1 MHTWGAGGDRRQ
13 GSLSQKHRENGLAEL
28 PSRLRTWASPQDC
41 PENSELH
48 ASLKLFSFMDQL
60 VMTRE
65 QWMYKAGRKLLA
77 VRGWE
82 EFQGSWGLNAS
93 VSLQVGKWSLLSV
106 FTQLF
111 LFEQQPL
118 WLWCKNKLIPKPLLA
133 MSWLSVYCL
142 STHTEKRGKL
152 VSFHE
157 VISVLISMLRC
168 FLYMKNKNAPLSWR
182 NLIFLA
188 SWDQQLCYFALK
200 FFKKLIYL
208 NWRIITIFW
217 WVLPHITWISFFK
230 ESSKV
235 ILFLRWF
242 FM

>member
-1 MHTWGAGGDRRQ
+1 M
-13 GSLSQKHRENGLAEL
+13 
-28 PSRLRTWASPQDC
+28 
-41 PENSELH
+41 
-48 ASLKLFSFMDQL
+48 
-60 VMTRE
+60 
-65 QWMYKAGRKLLA
+65 
-77 VRGWE
+77 
-82 EFQGSWGLNAS
+82 
-93 VSLQVGKWSLLSV
+93 SLLSV

-188 SWDQQLCYFALK
+188 SWDQNFCYFPLN

-217 WVLPHITWISFFK
+217 WFLPHITWISFFK

-235 ILFLRWF
+235 ILFFFFFKVILYVTQRCHFLLLSVLLRKYKNPPQVCLAHIIKG
-242 FM
+242 